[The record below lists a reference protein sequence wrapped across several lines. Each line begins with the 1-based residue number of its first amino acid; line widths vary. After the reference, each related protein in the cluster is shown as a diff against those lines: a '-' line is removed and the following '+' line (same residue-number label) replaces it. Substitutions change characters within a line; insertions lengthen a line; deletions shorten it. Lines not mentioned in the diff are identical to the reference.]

1 MPKTAT
7 DTKSRI
13 LKAASSLFSSHG
25 YGGTTLDDIITASG
39 ITKGAFYHYFKSKD
53 LLCQEVLDEAIND
66 YHGLA
71 ESIDTEIEPIDQ
83 LRTIIHK
90 IVELNASGHWVN
102 CRLLLR
108 FSTDSHESNPVL
120 QRKVRNFWQWYTGFY
135 EDLIT
140 RCRDVGQL
148 GTQMEAKVLARLLV
162 STMAGAVVLDKTAPN
177 ESQSHCPAEAVINI
191 LLA

>member
-13 LKAASSLFSSHG
+13 LRAASSLFSSHG

>member
-1 MPKTAT
+1 MPKSAT

-25 YGGTTLDDIITASG
+25 YSGTTLDDIITASG

-53 LLCQEVLDEAIND
+53 SLCQEVLDEAIND
-66 YHGLA
+66 YHSL
-71 ESIDTEIEPIDQ
+71 T
-83 LRTIIHK
+83 
-90 IVELNASGHWVN
+90 
-102 CRLLLR
+102 
-108 FSTDSHESNPVL
+108 ESNPVL
-120 QRKVRNFWQWYTGFY
+120 QRKVRNFWQWYTSFY
-135 EDLIT
+135 ENLII

-148 GTQMEAKVLARLLV
+148 GTQMEAKVLAKLLI
-162 STMAGAVVLDKTAPN
+162 STMAGAVVLDKTVPD

>member
-1 MPKTAT
+1 MPKSAT

-13 LKAASSLFSSHG
+13 LKAASSLLSSHG
-25 YGGTTLDDIITASG
+25 YNGTTLDDIISASG

-66 YHGLA
+66 YHGLT
-71 ESIDTEIEPIDQ
+71 ESIDTEIEPIEQ

-120 QRKVRNFWQWYTGFY
+120 QRKVRNFWQWYTTFY

-148 GTQMEAKVLARLLV
+148 GTQMEAKILARVLV
-162 STMAGAVVLDKTAPN
+162 STMAGAVVLDKTSPN

>member
-13 LKAASSLFSSHG
+13 LKAASSLLSSHG
-25 YGGTTLDDIITASG
+25 YSGTTLDDIITASG

-53 LLCQEVLDEAIND
+53 LLCQKVLDEAIND
-66 YHGLA
+66 YHSLA

-108 FSTDSHESNPVL
+108 FSTDSHESNLVL